1 MRAKR
6 TGFTLIEL
14 LVVIAVIG
22 ILVALLLPAVQQ
34 AREAARR
41 TQCRNHL
48 KQLGLALHNYH
59 DAHQIFPPGWM
70 WSLTP
75 GAGDGANGATWAI
88 FLLPYLEL
96 TPLYNELN
104 FRTSLHSNQPNYYV
118 LENATLPVF
127 KCPSSPRPSHFATH
141 RASWNLSEY
150 IPLPVLDYAGNAGSG
165 VDPSGNPIVLWG
177 ILSPSVLDGVFYG
190 NTAARLRDVTD
201 GTSTT
206 IAFGERW
213 VDPWH
218 IQDDWSFMTSGA
230 PLPAARHYM
239 GADTGIIGGE
249 GFQNCRHAYWGPNT
263 TRGCLFDY
271 PPGVPTPTGLAGQGA
286 ITQADLDALSCPPN
300 SGTRHAFEF
309 LPFGGFH
316 QGVVHFAMCDGSVR
330 AISTNIDSDHD
341 RSFWGVYQRLS
352 TRNGGEVIGEY

>member
-6 TGFTLIEL
+6 LGFTLIEL
-14 LVVIAVIG
+14 LVVIAIIG

-70 WSLTP
+70 WSTTSS
-75 GAGDGANGATWAI
+75 AGSGANGATWVVY
-88 FLLPYLEL
+88 LLPYLEQ
-96 TPLYNELN
+96 TALYNEIN
-104 FRTSLHSNQPNYYV
+104 FSTPLHDNPPNYYV
-118 LENATLPVF
+118 LENTSLTVF
-127 KCPSSPRPSHFATH
+127 NCPSFPRPSNKVTH
-141 RASWNLSEY
+141 RASWNFEM
-150 IPLPVLDYAGNAGSG
+150 IPLPNADYAGNGGSG
-165 VDPSGNPIVLWG
+165 VDASGNPVVLTWPTSWNWDG
-177 ILSPSVLDGVFYG
+177 IFAW
-190 NTAARLRDVTD
+190 NTSARLRDVID
-201 GTSTT
+201 GTSSTF
-206 IAFGERW
+206 AFGERW

-218 IQDDWSFMTSGA
+218 MQEDNSLITSGA
-230 PLPAARHYM
+230 PLPAWRHYM
-239 GADTGIIGGE
+239 GGDVGWIGGD
-249 GFQNCRHAYWGPNT
+249 GYDNVRHAYWGPNT

-271 PPGVPTPTGLAGQGA
+271 PPGVPTPTQQPGQGA

-330 AISTNIDSDHD
+330 AISTSIDSDHN
-341 RSFWGVYQRLS
+341 RSTWGVYQRLS